1 MKKILDYPV
10 FAVYIKLI
18 IVFPILNYM
27 LVAAL
32 EHFGENTQ
40 KSIKEIIW
48 SGDTRVKALK
58 KP

>member
-1 MKKILDYPV
+1 
-10 FAVYIKLI
+10 
-18 IVFPILNYM
+18 M